1 MDSILDTVKVGM
13 GGITID
19 NTDFDPILI
28 MLINSAFSTLKQ
40 LGVGGD
46 FEISDNT
53 TEWSAYGIESTA
65 LLNMVKDYVTK
76 KTKLGF
82 DAPMNSS
89 ATQILKEDIAQLEW
103 RMNVYV
109 DPEQKEEDV

>member
-1 MDSILDTVKVGM
+1 MDSILDTVKVGI
-13 GGITID
+13 GGVTVD
-19 NTDFDPILI
+19 NTDFDNILI

-40 LGVGGD
+40 LGVGED

-53 TEWSAYGIESTA
+53 TEWSEYGITNVA

-82 DAPMNSS
+82 DPPMNSS
-89 ATQILKEDIAQLEW
+89 AVQIIKEDISQLEW

-109 DPEQKEEDV
+109 DPEQKEEGL